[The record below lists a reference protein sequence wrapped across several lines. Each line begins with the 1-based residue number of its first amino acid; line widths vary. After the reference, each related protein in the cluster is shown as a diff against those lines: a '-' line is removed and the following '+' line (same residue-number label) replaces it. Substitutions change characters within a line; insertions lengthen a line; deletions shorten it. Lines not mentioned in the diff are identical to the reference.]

1 MTFDAGSSLTRIDC
15 ISIEILYLLL
25 RDRDLGS
32 PGNCPDTIFMKKI
45 SPKGRSQQF
54 HLRELFA
61 NIHCKYIL
69 APNGR
74 AIVVPQMKVSP
85 ARGRGRD

>member
-1 MTFDAGSSLTRIDC
+1 MAFDAGSSLTRIDC
-15 ISIEILYLLL
+15 ISIEILYL
-25 RDRDLGS
+25 RQGPRVTWEM
-32 PGNCPDTIFMKKI
+32 PRHNFYEKI

-74 AIVVPQMKVSP
+74 AIVVPQMKVSL
-85 ARGRGRD
+85 ACGRGRD